1 MQDREYTVFWAEE
14 TVLEQSLFLDILFLL
29 YYEPLLS
36 CKATRLTELLQLFQ
50 VNIVSKYY
58 YCTFAKGVV
67 ERCLFMRTL
76 QWALVC
82 EFS

>member
-36 CKATRLTELLQLFQ
+36 CKATRLMELLQLFQ
-50 VNIVSKYY
+50 VNIVGKYY
-58 YCTFAKGVV
+58 YCTSAERVLD
-67 ERCLFMRTL
+67 RCLFMRDL
-76 QWALVC
+76 QGALIC
-82 EFS
+82 